1 MSKITIIG
9 ADWCAPCKFLKANI
23 EEWSASVKCEIPIVY
38 EEYDESKHCVKK
50 LPTTVYT
57 YEGLEKQRIEGRDQ
71 TQVKIFLMNATAYEQ
86 FLTYGYDD

>member
-38 EEYDESKHCVKK
+38 EEYDEAKHCVKK